1 MSRNALKVLSV
12 VLFIITGGV
21 VGAQTPTRTG
31 PPAGAAGNAALPSGN
46 GTVRGRLVES
56 ASGQPLDR
64 GSVAVRP
71 KGTTTIVAGAI
82 VENGNAFEVRGL
94 RPGTYT
100 VRITALGF
108 APVVREIAVTAA
120 APTTDLGIVRMAAV
134 AVSLQQVQVNTSRAA
149 VTVEAD
155 RTSYHAKQ
163 VAPAAANASEVLENV
178 PAVQVDADGTVSY
191 RGNTNVVVQINGR
204 PTPLTGTQ
212 LGSYLKSLPAGVV
225 EKVEVIPNPSAKE
238 DPEGMA
244 GILNIVLKQNT
255 DLGLSAGMDASASKD
270 RFGGSGHVGYQSG
283 PLTLFSSYGH
293 STNLRYSTGIDDRTR
308 VDATLAPLAG
318 TDQLITASHRNV
330 GDNLTTT
337 AELKLNARDV
347 LSNALTLNRRTD
359 RDGSTTNYIDWT
371 GESVVLDRYDGLRD
385 EPAHGTTLDY
395 DATFKRAFTPH
406 KHELSLEARFN
417 RESEQD
423 STIAWRRD
431 GAAAAPAL
439 TLGEI
444 DASGSVT
451 KQLTLQAD
459 YTRPLGSAKL
469 ETGAKSNTRWLDRDY
484 AVQTDS
490 LGTGSWAPSALSNAI
505 RFNETVE
512 AGYAV
517 VSGKVGKAALQG
529 GLRGELASRDFTLA
543 QTGESTPH
551 RYGSLFPSANVMYDV
566 TSSDQIKL
574 SYSRRIRRP
583 GTQELN
589 PFPVFFGAQNVFLGN
604 PALGPEYTDAIE
616 LGYSRTGSL
625 GTLQVN
631 PFMRHTTD
639 AIRFVVNPVDT
650 VAGRELTSISFRN
663 VAVMN
668 TWGTD
673 LLGSFHLGSK
683 LSGFVGGNVFRQVS
697 DAASQT
703 ATAASGTTW
712 SVRANL
718 SAELIP
724 TVTLQ
729 GSYFYRAPMN
739 FDGGHFLGMQITNFT
754 VKKKLDGDN
763 AALTFRVQDP
773 FSTAKFGAYGV
784 NGSVR
789 QLTERRPGMRAA
801 FVGFQYSYGR
811 PPKIRQP
818 DQGSQQQSPPG
829 FP

>member
-1 MSRNALKVLSV
+1 MSRNALKVLGL
-12 VLFIITGGV
+12 VLFIITGGA
-21 VGAQTPTRTG
+21 VGAQTPTHGG
-31 PPAGAAGNAALPSGN
+31 PPAAAAALPSGN
-46 GTVRGRLVES
+46 GVVRGRLVDAS
-56 ASGQPLDR
+56 SGQPLER
-64 GSVAVRP
+64 GSVAVRA
-71 KGTTTIVAGAI
+71 KGGTAILAGAI
-82 VENGNAFEVRGL
+82 VDGGNTFEVRGL
-94 RPGTYT
+94 RPGTYA
-100 VRITALGF
+100 VRITTLGF
-108 APVVREIAVTAA
+108 APVVREVTLTAA
-120 APTTDLGIVRMAAV
+120 APAADLGTVPMSQV
-134 AVSLQQVQVNTSRAA
+134 AVSLQKVEVKTTQAA
-149 VTVEAD
+149 VTVEPD
-155 RTSYHAKQ
+155 RTSYHSKQ

-204 PTPLTGTQ
+204 PSPLTGTQ
-212 LGSYLKSLPAGVV
+212 LGSFLKSLPAGVV
-225 EKVEVIPNPSAKE
+225 DKVEVIPNPSAKE

-244 GILNIVLKQNT
+244 GILNIVLKQNA
-255 DLGLSAGMDASASKD
+255 DLGLSAGADGQASKE
-270 RFGGSGHVGYQSG
+270 RYNGSAHVGYQSG
-283 PLTLFSSYGH
+283 PLTLFSSFGH
-293 STNLRYSTGIDDRTR
+293 SNTMRYSTGADDRTR
-308 VDATLAPLAG
+308 LDASLSPLGG
-318 TDQLITASHRNV
+318 TDQLITASHRNI

-347 LSNALTLNRRTD
+347 VSNALTLNRRSD
-359 RDGSTTNYIDWT
+359 KDVSTTNYLDWT
-371 GESVVLDRYDGLRD
+371 GASTLLDQYDGLRT
-385 EPAHGTTLDY
+385 EPSRGTTIDY
-395 DATFKRAFTPH
+395 DATFKRAYTPR

-417 RESEQD
+417 RESGDD

-431 GAAAAPAL
+431 AAAATPL

-444 DASGSVT
+444 DASSSVT

-459 YTRPLGSAKL
+459 YVRPLGAAKL
-469 ETGAKSNTRWLDRDY
+469 ETGVKSNSRWLDRDY

-490 LGTGSWAPSALSNAI
+490 LGSGAWTPSALSNAI
-505 RFNETVE
+505 SFNETVE

-529 GLRGELASRDFTLA
+529 GLRGEIASRDFTLA
-543 QTGESTPH
+543 QTGQSTPY
-551 RYGSLFPSANVMYDV
+551 RYGSLFPSANVMYDL
-566 TSSDQIKL
+566 TSADQLKL

-616 LGYSRTGSL
+616 LGYSRSGSL

-650 VAGRELTSISFRN
+650 VAGRELTSISFHN
-663 VAVMN
+663 VAQMN
-668 TWGTD
+668 TWGAD
-673 LLGSFHLGSK
+673 VLGSFHLGSS

-697 DAASQT
+697 DAASST
-703 ATAASGTTW
+703 ATSATGTTW

-718 SAELIP
+718 SAEFIP

-729 GSYFYRAPMN
+729 GSYFYRAPTN
-739 FDGGHFLGMQITNFT
+739 FDGGHFLGMQMTSFT

-763 AALTFRVQDP
+763 AAITFRVQDP
-773 FSTAKFGAYGV
+773 FNTAKFGAYGV
-784 NGSVR
+784 NGSI
-789 QLTERRPGMRAA
+789 QQFTERRPGMRAA
-801 FVGFQYSYGR
+801 YVGFQYSYGR

-818 DQGSQQQSPPG
+818 DQSQQQQGAPG